1 MESKGEKMK
10 PFKECPVCGGELED
24 KQVEKLLRGGGNT
37 VSMKV
42 PAEIGLHCGERL
54 YAEDVVKSFEKI
66 RGKLHKQEF
75 SHFRTLG
82 QSFTVEENWP
92 NKKIQPTPYVGG

>member
-1 MESKGEKMK
+1 MK
-10 PFKECPVCGGELED
+10 PFEKCPVCGGDLEN

-37 VSMKV
+37 ASMKV
-42 PAEIGLHCGERL
+42 IAEVCLHCGERL
-54 YAEDVVKSFEKI
+54 YAEDIVKSFEVI
-66 RGKLHKQEF
+66 RGKLREQEF

-92 NKKIQPTPYVGG
+92 NEAIQPTA